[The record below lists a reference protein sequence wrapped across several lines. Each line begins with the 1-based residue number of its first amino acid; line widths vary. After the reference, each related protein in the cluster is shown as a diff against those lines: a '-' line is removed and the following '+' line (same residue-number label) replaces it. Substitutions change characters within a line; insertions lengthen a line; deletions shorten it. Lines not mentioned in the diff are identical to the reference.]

1 MVRMVRSCLQ
11 SMMKLVNS
19 LLGMVGVAMI
29 LYAVWLVRQWQQ
41 QTGSLPFPYPHDD
54 HPLPWFIY
62 AFLCLGAL
70 LCLVTCAGHIAAET
84 VNSCCLYFYMGFI
97 LLLIMIQ
104 GGVVADTFLNPDWKQ
119 DFPDDPSGA
128 FIRFSKFVESNFKI
142 CRWIGLSIFF
152 VQGASVLLAMLLKA
166 LGPHPHYDSDD
177 EYDLSTVSL
186 LRDARQPHRPYVVGE
201 PIYGPKPDSWT
212 VRINER
218 ANR

>member
-1 MVRMVRSCLQ
+1 
-11 SMMKLVNS
+11 
-19 LLGMVGVAMI
+19 
-29 LYAVWLVRQWQQ
+29 
-41 QTGSLPFPYPHDD
+41 
-54 HPLPWFIY
+54 
-62 AFLCLGAL
+62 
-70 LCLVTCAGHIAAET
+70 
-84 VNSCCLYFYMGFI
+84 MGFI

-119 DFPDDPSGA
+119 RVSFRTFQMIQVVPS
-128 FIRFSKFVESNFKI
+128 FISSKFVESNFKI
-142 CRWIGLSIFF
+142 CRWIGLSIFFVQTPFLF

-186 LRDARQPHRPYVVGE
+186 LHDARQPHRPYVVGE

>member
-1 MVRMVRSCLQ
+1 MPIPFLTLTGNRFLILSSFFFHFYLIFTY
-11 SMMKLVNS
+11 LN
-19 LLGMVGVAMI
+19 LLEAC
-29 LYAVWLVRQWQQ
+29 
-41 QTGSLPFPYPHDD
+41 
-54 HPLPWFIY
+54 
-62 AFLCLGAL
+62 FL
-70 LCLVTCAGHIAAET
+70 
-84 VNSCCLYFYMGFI
+84 
-97 LLLIMIQ
+97 
-104 GGVVADTFLNPDWKQ
+104 Q

-152 VQGASVLLAMLLKA
+152 VQVSLLYPCLFFTLSCLLLSQTPFLFVQGASVLLAMLLKA

-186 LRDARQPHRPYVVGE
+186 LHDARQPHRPYVVGE